1 MIETLQSLWG
11 GCLVMFTPYNLLV
24 ILLGSMVGTV
34 VGALPGLG
42 PSAGLALMIP
52 LTFTM
57 NPSAG
62 LALLMGVYMG
72 CMFGGRIT
80 AILINTPGDAP
91 AIVTCMDGYPLMQQ
105 GRGGFALGISAI
117 SSFLGGFFGI
127 AVLVFLAPTIA
138 DLVINFG
145 APEYFMLLLM
155 GLCTIALLAGDS
167 IIKALLMTVV
177 GFVIGLVGCDFVSG
191 YTRFCYTPELL
202 EGIDFVVVIMGMYG
216 IGEVL
221 YNVEH
226 QVHLDL
232 GKPNFKLS
240 EYIPTRKELKQV
252 SMPMLRGSLI
262 GTAIGIL
269 PAAGGTIATFLAYA
283 TEKKSSKDP
292 SRFGHGAPEGLA
304 APEAANNASVGGA
317 LVPLITMGIP
327 GSGGTAILLGVFIMF
342 GMRPGPLL
350 MTESGDIVWSMI
362 SALLIANVFL
372 LITNLLL
379 IPLFVNAIRLVEK
392 NLSVL
397 VLALCCVGAYAL
409 NYSFFNVWLM
419 LLFGLFGYMTKKF
432 KMPTGPLILSVVLAS
447 SLESYFRQSLMLS
460 KGSYSIFVTRPVS
473 LVILLLILGTLV
485 YSIISKQIKKRKKA
499 AAAK

>member
-1 MIETLQSLWG
+1 
-11 GCLVMFTPYNLLV
+11 MFTPYNLLV

-304 APEAANNASVGGA
+304 APEAANNASVGGV

>member
-1 MIETLQSLWG
+1 M
-11 GCLVMFTPYNLLV
+11 
-24 ILLGSMVGTV
+24 
-34 VGALPGLG
+34 
-42 PSAGLALMIP
+42 
-52 LTFTM
+52 
-57 NPSAG
+57 
-62 LALLMGVYMG
+62 
-72 CMFGGRIT
+72 
-80 AILINTPGDAP
+80 
-91 AIVTCMDGYPLMQQ
+91 
-105 GRGGFALGISAI
+105 
-117 SSFLGGFFGI
+117 
-127 AVLVFLAPTIA
+127 
-138 DLVINFG
+138 
-145 APEYFMLLLM
+145 
-155 GLCTIALLAGDS
+155 
-167 IIKALLMTVV
+167 
-177 GFVIGLVGCDFVSG
+177 
-191 YTRFCYTPELL
+191 
-202 EGIDFVVVIMGMYG
+202 
-216 IGEVL
+216 
-221 YNVEH
+221 
-226 QVHLDL
+226 
-232 GKPNFKLS
+232 
-240 EYIPTRKELKQV
+240 
-252 SMPMLRGSLI
+252 
-262 GTAIGIL
+262 
-269 PAAGGTIATFLAYA
+269 
-283 TEKKSSKDP
+283 
-292 SRFGHGAPEGLA
+292 
-304 APEAANNASVGGA
+304 GGA

-499 AAAK
+499 AEAK